1 MIKKEEIK
9 EGLEFVLPYSDFK
22 DEEDEKE
29 YIRRL
34 VRYGFDGV
42 CFWKNAFYTKIQF
55 LGEER
60 TIETR
65 KRPVFRVICK
75 GGFHGTDER
84 DFVFVENIEKIDGVF
99 GEEEYLNIDLSFVE
113 KFGEK
118 VVKSKKSP
126 KIKRRNKERREMY
139 DVPYL
144 GKYSIR
150 LDSVIGDDISTI
162 AKIKKVDDKDT
173 DCSLDF
179 LDKAIDSWVIET
191 LCNDSLS
198 KCIESI
204 NQYLKEVHPKEGEPE
219 ADSEKEDADRFK
231 EITDKMLETYK
242 SKNKDYG
249 DSFRNLFKECG
260 MTYAYGHLR
269 EKLERVKSLMSD
281 EAKVKGESMKDSLYD
296 LANYAILTI
305 MEIEKQK

>member
-1 MIKKEEIK
+1 MT
-9 EGLEFVLPYSDFK
+9 D
-22 DEEDEKE
+22 D
-29 YIRRL
+29 
-34 VRYGFDGV
+34 
-42 CFWKNAFYTKIQF
+42 
-55 LGEER
+55 
-60 TIETR
+60 
-65 KRPVFRVICK
+65 VFI
-75 GGFHGTDER
+75 F
-84 DFVFVENIEKIDGVF
+84 ID
-99 GEEEYLNIDLSFVE
+99 ISFVE

-118 VVKSKKSP
+118 VVEKQ

-144 GKYSIR
+144 GKYSIH
-150 LDSVIGDDISTI
+150 LDSGIGDDISTI

-173 DCSLDF
+173 DCPLDF
-179 LDKAIDSWVIET
+179 LDKAIDSLVIET

-204 NQYLKEVHPKEGEPE
+204 NQYLKEVHPEEGKSETG
-219 ADSEKEDADRFK
+219 SEKEDADRFK

-305 MEIEKQK
+305 MEIEKVGE

>member
-9 EGLEFVLPYSDFK
+9 DGLKFVLPCSDFK

-29 YIRRL
+29 YIRHL
-34 VRYGFDGV
+34 VNYGLGGV
-42 CFWKNAFYTKIQF
+42 CYWKNVFYTKIQF
-55 LGEER
+55 DGEEC
-60 TIETR
+60 TLKTA
-65 KRPVFRVICK
+65 KQPVFKVIGK
-75 GGFHGTDER
+75 GDAGL
-84 DFVFVENIEKIDGVF
+84 DFTVVMNINAEGKWEDVYTF
-99 GEEEYLNIDLSFVE
+99 IDLSFVE

-118 VVKSKKSP
+118 TVKKQ

-144 GKYSIR
+144 GKYSIH
-150 LDSVIGDDISTI
+150 LDSGIEDDLSSF
-162 AKIKKVDDKDT
+162 AKIEKEDDKYM

-179 LDKAIDSWVIET
+179 LDKAIDSLVIET
-191 LCNDSLS
+191 LCNDNLS

-204 NQYLKEVHPKEGEPE
+204 NQYLKEVHPKEGEPK
-219 ADSEKEDADRFK
+219 ADSKKEDADRFK
-231 EITDKMLETYK
+231 EITDKMFETYK

-260 MTYAYGHLR
+260 MTYAYGHMA
-269 EKLERVKSLMSD
+269 EKLERVKSLMKD
-281 EAKVKGESMKDSLYD
+281 EAKVKGEGMKDSLLD

-305 MEIEKQK
+305 MEIEKGGE